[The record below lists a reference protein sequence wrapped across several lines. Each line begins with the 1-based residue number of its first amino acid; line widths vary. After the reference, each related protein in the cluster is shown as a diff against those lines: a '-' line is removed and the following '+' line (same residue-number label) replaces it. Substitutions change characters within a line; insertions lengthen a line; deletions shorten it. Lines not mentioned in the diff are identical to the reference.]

1 MVCSHVW
8 IDGNINIKNQVLAED
23 LPMSPVQPDLAKYER
38 ALRRYFQ
45 VAAAE
50 RTTRDREKI
59 LKILGVE
66 NPQEFLGMHIPLWE
80 AKVDELLDPTS
91 TDMLPI
97 SISHSYVNWVRGA
110 IRLMPDAAR
119 VKIFTSKLKTT
130 GLKKA
135 VIALL
140 AKMQKNGPRDFEV
153 INVELVEKVHKDTLF
168 ALKDSGGKKHQ
179 VYLSRFGC
187 LGEYIYA
194 GLPGLVGL
202 AALPVVYHLSPQG
215 EEVLLKPKEEGVNIY
230 LDEDLPVSRILK
242 DGDWWVEGA
251 ARQDAL
257 GDCIGTALRYGHYVA
272 TPEKQVVMIDNIEMF
287 HLDDTDVR
295 IFEPI
300 HEFLPKRAYPDD
312 GARRSALQDRMHKA
326 YDKAYKDQARILAEE
341 WGEIERYLIEMR
353 RHVRTYTGEVFETV
367 LARIKARVFAQR

>member
-1 MVCSHVW
+1 
-8 IDGNINIKNQVLAED
+8 
-23 LPMSPVQPDLAKYER
+23 MSPIEADFAKYER

-45 VAAAE
+45 IPAAE
-50 RTTRDREKI
+50 RKTKDRERI
-59 LKILGVE
+59 LKALGVE
-66 NPQEFLGMHIPLWE
+66 NPQEFLWMHIPLWE

-110 IRLMPDAAR
+110 IRMMPDQAR

-135 VIALL
+135 VLSLL
-140 AKMQKNGPRDFEV
+140 SNMVKNGPRDFDV
-153 INVELVEKVHKDTLF
+153 LNVELVEKVHKDTLF
-168 ALKDSGGKKHQ
+168 TVKDSGGRKHQ
-179 VYLSRFGC
+179 IYLSRFGC
-187 LGEYIYA
+187 LGEYIHA

-202 AALPVVYHLSPQG
+202 PALPVVYHLSPQG
-215 EEVLLKPKEEGVNIY
+215 EEVLLKPKEEGINIY
-230 LDEDLPVSRILK
+230 LDEEIPVSRILR
-242 DGDWWVEGA
+242 DGDWWVVGA

-272 TPEKQVVMIDNIEMF
+272 TPEKQIVMIDNIELF
-287 HLDDTDVR
+287 HLEETDVR

-312 GARRSALQDRMHKA
+312 GTKRSALQNRMQRL
-326 YDKAYKDQARILAEE
+326 YDQAYEDQLGILAAE

-367 LARIKARVFAQR
+367 LAKIKARVFAQQ